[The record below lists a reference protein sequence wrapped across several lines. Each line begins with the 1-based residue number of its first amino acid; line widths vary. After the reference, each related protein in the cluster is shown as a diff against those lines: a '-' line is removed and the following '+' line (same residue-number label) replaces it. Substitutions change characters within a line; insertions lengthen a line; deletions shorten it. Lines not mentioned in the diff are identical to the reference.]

1 MAHED
6 LSAYYPTTL
15 TGFFVEVGDLRGV
28 KPVRVIAIASPSRTV
43 LATANHQRS
52 ET

>member
-6 LSAYYPTTL
+6 LSAQCFMMSSF
-15 TGFFVEVGDLRGV
+15 FFVEVGDLRGV
-28 KPVRVIAIASPSRTV
+28 KLVRVIAIASPSRTV
-43 LATANHQRS
+43 LATANSQRS